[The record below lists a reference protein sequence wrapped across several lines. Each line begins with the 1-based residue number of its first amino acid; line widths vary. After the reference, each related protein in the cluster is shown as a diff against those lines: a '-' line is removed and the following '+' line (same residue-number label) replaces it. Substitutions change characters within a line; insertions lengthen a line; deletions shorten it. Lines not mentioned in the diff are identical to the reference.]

1 MASIYRTESGRNDVM
16 NLYDKFLASV
26 SNETESIQIPTSY
39 GNTFCLRIGDKRKP
53 PVIMLHGQGTNS
65 ASWFWFGLIELLK
78 DDFCIYA
85 IDTPGEPG
93 KSDETRLSF
102 RTNELPLWISEIL
115 KFLKIERIRI
125 IGTSQGGWLAAKYA
139 SLFPSTVEKLIL
151 ISPGGIS
158 GVKASFVFQS
168 IKYGF
173 RGESGIDD
181 QLSLIFGP
189 IAIPEAYREFTKM
202 VFLKLKMRYDAP
214 PLLSDIEIQRLNMQ
228 VYYFGGEKD
237 PVFDSRK
244 VAERIKHILP
254 HAGIFIMAGESHAAL
269 GVKDHILKVL

>member
-1 MASIYRTESGRNDVM
+1 MTSIYRTESGHFDVM
-16 NLYDKFLASV
+16 KLYDKFLVSV
-26 SNETESIQIPTSY
+26 SKESESILVPTSY
-39 GNTFCLRIGDKRKP
+39 GNTFCLRIGDERKP
-53 PVIMLHGQGTNS
+53 PVVMLHGQGTNS

-78 DDFCIYA
+78 DSFCIYT
-85 IDTPGEPG
+85 IDTLGEPG

-102 RTNELPLWISEIL
+102 RTNELPLWISEIV
-115 KFLKIERIRI
+115 KFLNIERLRI

-158 GVKASFVFQS
+158 GVKVSFVFQS

-181 QLSLIFGP
+181 QLLLLFGP

-202 VFLKLKMRYDAP
+202 VFLNMKMRYDVP
-214 PLLSDIEIQRLNMQ
+214 PLLSNSEIRRLNMQ

-237 PVFDSRK
+237 PVFDSHR

-254 HAGIFIMAGESHAAL
+254 HAGINIMAGESHAAL
-269 GVKDHILKVL
+269 GVKSHILKLL